1 MKNILLAIIISA
13 IAAFS
18 VVAQHPHVHIYRN
31 DGKFTTH
38 KVSALERIQFSSK
51 AWGDS
56 DDMMRV
62 ALGNG
67 TTETIAAAAV
77 DSTVVGRNV
86 PVIRVKLTDYPNL
99 SDLIKND
106 EFTKNTVY
114 RATLTMD
121 GNGVYDDISE
131 TEVEFRGRGNSTWNM
146 PKTPYRF
153 KFAKKQSVCGLP
165 KAKTFALIAN
175 HIDCSLMR
183 NAVAFEMARMLEM
196 PFTNH
201 TVPVDV
207 YLNGHYR
214 GAYFLTEKIGIGGG
228 SVDIDETKGMLFELD
243 TNYDEDYKFRYSFR
257 YGGASK
263 NLPVMVKDPD
273 LAEMEAD
280 DATGTFK
287 ADAYFGQWKADI
299 TKMFDAVTQRQP
311 GESLEDVIDVN
322 SAANYVMVFLLA
334 RNLELTHP
342 KSVYMYKEELGAGSV
357 YHFGPVWDFDWAFT
371 YDNREGQGK
380 YNQLLLEKDGKAGG
394 CSFFT
399 MLVKNR
405 QVRQAIDRKWEK
417 FYSEQWPELKRFM
430 DEYASLIEPSAKTNG
445 MIWPRDSRY
454 RNECTFE
461 FRQKYKTLRDWLE
474 KRVEWINS
482 HPQHGLYE

>member
-1 MKNILLAIIISA
+1 MMKRILAFVLAA
-13 IAAFS
+13 MAAVS
-18 VVAQHPHVHIYRN
+18 VTAQYPHVHIYRN

-38 KVSALERIQFSSK
+38 RTAELEQIQFSSG

-56 DDMMRV
+56 DDAMRV
-62 ALGNG
+62 IMRDG
-67 TTETIAAAAV
+67 TSETIPVSAV
-77 DSTVVGRNV
+77 DSSVIGRNV
-86 PVIRVKLTDYPNL
+86 PVIRVSLIDYPDI
-99 SDLIKND
+99 SDLFKTD
-106 EFTKNTVY
+106 EFTKSTIY
-114 RATLTMD
+114 RATLSMD
-121 GNGVYDDISE
+121 GNGVYDDIPE

-153 KFAKKQSVCGLP
+153 KFAKKRSVCGLA

-183 NAVAFEMARMLEM
+183 NAISFEMARMLEM

-201 TVPVDV
+201 TVPVEV

-243 TNYDEDYKFRYSFR
+243 TNFDEDYKFRYTFS
-257 YGGASK
+257 YGGVGK
-263 NLPVMVKDPD
+263 FLPVMVKDPD
-273 LAEMEAD
+273 LAEMETED
-280 DATGTFK
+280 ETGTFK
-287 ADAYFGQWKADI
+287 ADEYFGQWKADI

-311 GESLEDVIDVN
+311 DEKLDDVIDVN

-334 RNLELTHP
+334 RNLEITHP
-342 KSVYMYKEELGAGSV
+342 KSVYLYKEELGENSV

-371 YDNREGQGK
+371 YDNREGAGL
-380 YNQLLLEKDGKAGG
+380 YNQPLLVKDGKAGG

-405 QVRQAIDRKWEK
+405 QVRQALDQKWEK
-417 FYSEQWPELKRFM
+417 FYAEQWPELKRFM
-430 DEYASLIEPSAKTNG
+430 EEYASLIEPSAKTNG
-445 MIWPRDSRY
+445 LAWPRDGRY
-454 RNECTFE
+454 KNECTFE
-461 FRQKYKTLRDWLE
+461 FRKKYKTLCDWLE